1 MFYKRIRLALLLT
14 GYLLP
19 SQAKGTGYLAA
30 AIPEIPT
37 ETAIAK
43 NRPGG
48 GNVKEKMLAAAGKGD
63 KQLKSLV
70 ATKSALHAA
79 GVVPAKDL
87 DYPAF
92 TIPDSLKEKAHAV
105 KRMEELTVKMVN
117 PGEVR
122 INHHY
127 VITVLDAKGDRYA
140 AIHEY
145 YNKLRDVRSIKAR
158 LINALGME
166 EAKLKQSDVSDVS
179 GTGDQALMSDTR
191 YKLYR
196 FNCKIYP
203 YTVEIE
209 TEVRFN
215 HAFYLPDWTPQE
227 DENYAVEQS
236 KLTVTV
242 PADYTLRYKTF
253 HYNGEPVVGN
263 EKDNRSY
270 SWEVKGM
277 KPMPEEDYVPEDYDR
292 TTTVMLAPSYFE
304 MQDYKG
310 NMNTWEEMGHF
321 VYVLNQGRDVL
332 PDNIKKTVHE
342 LTDGKSDKEKI
353 DILYRYLQQHTRYIL
368 ITLGIGG
375 LQTYDANSVATKGY
389 GDCKALSNYM
399 VALLKEAGIPANYV
413 LVQAGD
419 TDTELVEDFPS
430 TQFNHMIACVPGK
443 NDTTWLECT
452 SQTLPTGYLSSFTA
466 GRPVLVVAD
475 KGSKLVRTPAYG
487 MDQNVKV
494 RRITATVSETGDMLV
509 KINTHSTAFMQD
521 YVQDMI
527 HSLSHD
533 KIMEKLREDR
543 LMPSYDVNKYEA
555 KEIAG
560 AIPAIDEEMEIN
572 AHSYAT
578 VSGKRIFLEPN
589 LLSKA
594 GAKLETTVPRVSPV
608 NIYSPYRKV
617 DSVLITIP
625 AGYTSESVP
634 QPVTLKSNFG
644 EYTSSIQV
652 KDNQIIYIRNYSHK
666 AGMYPAGEW
675 ANFVAFNN
683 AVYKADRSKIV
694 LVKQ

>member
-1 MFYKRIRLALLLT
+1 MFYKKIGLALILQ

-19 SQAKGTGYLAA
+19 LQATGVEYMAG
-30 AIPEIPT
+30 AIPGNLNEI
-37 ETAIAK
+37 ALAK
-43 NRPGG
+43 NHGCGAGTEAKIPAGACGEARNRLTPGG
-48 GNVKEKMLAAAGKGD
+48 L
-63 KQLKSLV
+63 LPL
-70 ATKSALHAA
+70 
-79 GVVPAKDL
+79 PAMRGTPVKDL
-87 DYPAF
+87 DYPAV
-92 TIPDSLKEKAHAV
+92 TIPDSLKGNAHAV
-105 KRMEELTVKMVN
+105 KRMEELTVKLVN

-127 VITVLDAKGDRYA
+127 VITVLDAKGDKYA
-140 AIHEY
+140 VIREY

-166 EAKLKQSDVSDVS
+166 EARLKQSDVSDVS
-179 GTGDQALMSDTR
+179 GVGDEALMSDTR

-209 TEVRFN
+209 TEVRLN
-215 HAFYLPDWTPQE
+215 HAFYLPGWTPQE
-227 DENYAVEQS
+227 DENYSVERS
-236 KLTVTV
+236 KLTVIV
-242 PADYTLRYKTF
+242 PNDYTLRYKTF
-253 HYNGEPVVGN
+253 LYNGEPVVIN
-263 EKDNRSY
+263 EKDSRSY

-277 KPMPEEDYVPEDYDR
+277 KPMPEEEFVPEDYER

-321 VYVLNQGRDVL
+321 VYVLNQGRDAL
-332 PDNIKKTVHE
+332 PDHIKKVVHE

-375 LQTYDANSVATKGY
+375 LQTYDANYVATRGY

-399 VALLKEAGIPANYV
+399 VALLKEAGVTANHV
-413 LVQAGD
+413 LVQAGEAD
-419 TDTELVEDFPS
+419 TQLVEDFPS

-475 KGSKLVRTPAYG
+475 KGSKLVRTPTYG
-487 MDQNVKV
+487 LDQNVKLC
-494 RRITATVSETGDMLV
+494 RITATVAETGDMLV
-509 KINTHSTAFMQD
+509 NINTHSTALMQD
-521 YVQDMI
+521 DVQDMI

-533 KIMEKLREDR
+533 KIMEKLRQDH
-543 LMPSYDVNKYEA
+543 LMPSYDVNKYETR
-555 KEIAG
+555 EITG
-560 AIPAIDEEMEIN
+560 AIPAVDEEMVIN

-578 VSGKRIFLEPN
+578 VSGKRMFLEPN

-594 GAKLETTVPRVSPV
+594 TAKLETVTPRMSPV
-608 NIYSPYRKV
+608 NIDFPYKEV
-617 DSVLITIP
+617 DSVIITIP
-625 AGYTSESVP
+625 AGYVSESVP
-634 QPVTLKSNFG
+634 QPVTLRSNFG
-644 EYTSSIQV
+644 DYTSIIKV
-652 KDNQIIYIRNYSHK
+652 KDNQIVYIRSYSQK
-666 AGMYPAGEW
+666 AGMYPAKEW
-675 ANFVAFNN
+675 VNFAAFNN
-683 AVYKADRSKIV
+683 AVYKADRSRIV